1 MAERVSV
8 LLTEE
13 AVDARIKEIGEQVT
27 KDYAGKE
34 VHLICVLKG
43 GVFFMCELAKRIEV
57 PVSMDF
63 MAISSYGAD
72 TKSSGVIKIVKDL
85 DESIT
90 GKDVLVVDDMIA
102 SGDSMLDIAYDLKK
116 RGANRVFA
124 ACTYALFTEGID
136 RFNKAV
142 EDGVLGG
149 VLSTNLTY
157 RRPELKAAPWFFE
170 ADVSKYIAY
179 SAAWF
184 KQEIVFG
191 ASFFFA

>member
-43 GVFFMCELAKRIEV
+43 GVFFMCELAKRIGV

-90 GKDVLVVDDMIA
+90 GKDVLVVEDIVD
-102 SGDSMLDIAYDLKK
+102 SGRTLSYLLEMLKDRKPNSLRLCTLLDKPD
-116 RGANRVFA
+116 RRVKDVKVDYVGFEIPDEFVVGYGLD
-124 ACTYALFTEGID
+124 YAQKYRNLPYIGVVEGL
-136 RFNKAV
+136 
-142 EDGVLGG
+142 E
-149 VLSTNLTY
+149 
-157 RRPELKAAPWFFE
+157 
-170 ADVSKYIAY
+170 
-179 SAAWF
+179 
-184 KQEIVFG
+184 
-191 ASFFFA
+191 